1 MFKNKNRKKTILCSD
16 WSIHIEIIVRQYS
29 ERFVCFFLLG
39 SMEIYKSLSLDRN
52 VVNKGG
58 FICWVTLLYLLFL
71 LLYLVPK
78 RSKMFKSVYFNVLN
92 WLEGFKRCFIVY
104 TTMSGKL
111 MKRKMYLLCRG
122 HLITYRM
129 EYWIQLELV
138 ACLLVCLMLLSIPLY
153 SSCVQMK
160 RQNLSDFILVNVNFW
175 QFPVVAEVS
184 MRRCPGPTLLTS
196 ILNIK
201 CK

>member
-1 MFKNKNRKKTILCSD
+1 
-16 WSIHIEIIVRQYS
+16 
-29 ERFVCFFLLG
+29 
-39 SMEIYKSLSLDRN
+39 
-52 VVNKGG
+52 
-58 FICWVTLLYLLFL
+58 
-71 LLYLVPK
+71 
-78 RSKMFKSVYFNVLN
+78 
-92 WLEGFKRCFIVY
+92 
-104 TTMSGKL
+104 MSGKL

-138 ACLLVCLMLLSIPLY
+138 VCLLVCLMLLSIPLY

>member
-92 WLEGFKRCFIVY
+92 WLEGSKRCFIVY

-138 ACLLVCLMLLSIPLY
+138 VCLLVCLMLLSIPLY

>member
-92 WLEGFKRCFIVY
+92 WLEGSKRCFIVY

-138 ACLLVCLMLLSIPLY
+138 VCLLVCLMLLSIPLY

-184 MRRCPGPTLLTS
+184 MRCPGPTLLTS